1 MSFKPKIYR
10 KTDSGNTPPRPGDVW
25 EAVEL
30 SQIDGVTKRKV
41 PVVILSNESNSV
53 LVRRCTNE
61 MESRQSVLEL
71 KDPYH
76 AGILNHAFVEQKP
89 QKILS
94 KNLSRRLGRLSK
106 LDRGILIFV

>member
-1 MSFKPKIYR
+1 
-10 KTDSGNTPPRPGDVW
+10 
-25 EAVEL
+25 
-30 SQIDGVTKRKV
+30 
-41 PVVILSNESNSV
+41 
-53 LVRRCTNE
+53 

-71 KDPYH
+71 KDPYY
-76 AGILNHAFVEQKP
+76 AGILNHVFVEQKP